1 MKRRTFAFAALL
13 AAALLTTTG
22 CSVLEQVN
30 TTLNY
35 ATEATSFVND
45 ANAFAEQ
52 VPLLAEQALTDP
64 QTIDRLTAEFQ
75 SMKEQIDSFNAL
87 QAPAFAED
95 VHAQLVQYN
104 ETIRGQIDGYLQQI
118 DQNVIDLEQ
127 LANAPMLE
135 TIRGMTSLLQ
145 QIEQLG
151 Q

>member
-1 MKRRTFAFAALL
+1 MKRKLAFIVLLAALL
-13 AAALLTTTG
+13 ATG
-22 CSVLEQVN
+22 CSMLEQVN

-35 ATEATSFVND
+35 ATEATDFVND
-45 ANAFAEQ
+45 ANRFAEQ
-52 VPLLAEQALTDP
+52 VPVLAEQALTNP
-64 QTIDRLTAEFQ
+64 ETIDRLQTEFQ
-75 SMKEQIDSFNAL
+75 SMKEEIAAFNAL

-95 VHAQLVQYN
+95 VHAQLVEYN
-104 ETIRGQIDGYLQQI
+104 DTIREQIDGYLQQI

-135 TIRGMTSLLQ
+135 TIRNMAGLLQ

>member
-1 MKRRTFAFAALL
+1 MMKKTLAFVALL
-13 AAALLTTTG
+13 AAALLTG
-22 CSVLEQVN
+22 CSALEQVN

-35 ATEATSFVND
+35 ATEAADFVND
-45 ANAFAEQ
+45 ANRFADQ

-64 QTIDRLTAEFQ
+64 QVIDRLEAEFRA
-75 SMKEQIDSFNAL
+75 MKEEIAAFDAL

-95 VHAQLVQYN
+95 VHTQMVEYN
-104 ETIRGQIDGYLQQI
+104 ETLRTQIDGYLQQI
-118 DQNVIDLEQ
+118 DQHAIDLEQ

-135 TIRGMTSLLQ
+135 TVRSMAALLQ

>member
-1 MKRRTFAFAALL
+1 MKRKKFAFVLLL
-13 AAALLTTTG
+13 AATLLATAG
-22 CSVLEQVN
+22 CSMLEQVN

-35 ATEATSFVND
+35 ATEATGFVND
-45 ANAFAEQ
+45 ANRFAEQ

-64 QTIDRLTAEFQ
+64 QTIDRLTAEFE
-75 SMKEQIDSFNAL
+75 SMKERIATFNAL

-95 VHAQLVQYN
+95 IHAQLVQYN
-104 ETIRGQIDGYLQQI
+104 ETIQGQIDDYLQQI

-135 TIRGMTSLLQ
+135 TIRNMASLVQ